1 MTDEKHVT
9 DSQQA
14 DPNAIRG
21 HVHIRSNGETLSSG
35 ISIAG
40 EAADLIR
47 QAAAG
52 PTNVRLQRTASQPT
66 PDQALWVAIRNRTK
80 AVAFNRYNAFI
91 EAVLCQPP
99 TSWQSDTDSTG
110 DTEPTDLDAVGA
122 YGSPP
127 VKDRLRNLEM
137 MRPTIQGM
145 DAYKLLK
152 LATEAFLIVE
162 CGIAVKDGELFEQA
176 GPEFA
181 GYDTLVDE
189 EEERRRLGQPVD
201 IQETLLS
208 YLGGADSMT
217 LPYLR
222 RIVNKLVGLQS
233 EQGQERL
240 PYCRSILAHRLT
252 CPSLIELIWSYWHE
266 EGMLV
271 QSMNAIAL
279 RFQNKRRGADD
290 PLVNLA
296 LDPLRPLNN
305 LLWGFIQDE
314 SDRLSVPRRAYEYGN
329 QYGISLVGKA
339 VRGFNPA
346 DSRTQFI
353 EGFHNLLYRTMMF
366 YRDDDDT
373 TIVADA
379 FALLNALREVHILLA
394 EGAHNQFGD
403 LPWKARKEM
412 LIMQWMLSRPEIR
425 EFIRGRHMVPYQE
438 PWIGTVD
445 EMKRL
450 QGWAD
455 VTTTHFHELA
465 VCGEQILLSI
475 RYGDW
480 VDVNDQEQARN
491 WARYWRP
498 EIQRYIHAYHT
509 VTGVDLSVEITDTR
523 VAEERF
529 RQPSLLIA
537 DRIGQRA
544 QGRLTAQPLGRL
556 RAAQKSE
563 SDLLD
568 IPLTTNRRLPHKV

>member
-1 MTDEKHVT
+1 MIDEKYPE
-9 DSQQA
+9 
-14 DPNAIRG
+14 DPNQTAPNKISGRVQIR
-21 HVHIRSNGETLSSG
+21 NENETLSSG
-35 ISIAG
+35 ITIAG

-52 PTNVRLQRTASQPT
+52 PTDVRLQRTKARET

-80 AVAFNRYNAFI
+80 AIGFNRYNAFI

-99 TSWQSDTDSTG
+99 AGWYTDSVPNDDG
-110 DTEPTDLDAVGA
+110 DPSALDAVAEYGA
-122 YGSPP
+122 PS
-127 VKDRLRNLEM
+127 VKDRLRNLDIT
-137 MRPTIQGM
+137 RPTIQGM

-176 GPEFA
+176 DAQFA
-181 GYDTLVDE
+181 SFDKLLDE
-189 EEERRRLGQPVD
+189 DEERRRLGHSMD
-201 IQETLLS
+201 IQNTLLS

-217 LPYLR
+217 LPYLK
-222 RIVNKLVGLQS
+222 RIVNKLIGFPS
-233 EQGQERL
+233 AEEQERL

-252 CPSLIELIWSYWHE
+252 CPSLLELIWSYWHE

-271 QSMNAIAL
+271 QTMNAIAL
-279 RFQNKRRGADD
+279 RFQNKRRGVHD
-290 PLVNLA
+290 PLANLE

-305 LLWGFIQDE
+305 LIWGFIQDE
-314 SDRLSVPRRAYEYGN
+314 SDRLSVQRRAYEYDHH
-329 QYGISLVGKA
+329 YGISLVGKA
-339 VRGFNPA
+339 VQGFNPA

-366 YRDDDDT
+366 YRDDDDAT
-373 TIVADA
+373 FVADA

-438 PWIGTVD
+438 PWIGSVD
-445 EMKRL
+445 DMKRL
-450 QGWAD
+450 QGWSD
-455 VTTTHFHELA
+455 VTSTHFHELA
-465 VCGEQILLSI
+465 VYGEQILLSI

-480 VDVNDQEQARN
+480 IDVNDQEQARN

-498 EIQRYIHAYHT
+498 EIQRYIHAYNT

-523 VAEERF
+523 VADNRY
-529 RQPSLLIA
+529 RQPSVLIA
-537 DRIGQRA
+537 DRLTRRP
-544 QGRLTAQPLGRL
+544 QGHMSFPSQGRL
-556 RAAQKSE
+556 RAPRRDDIDPL
-563 SDLLD
+563 DL
-568 IPLTTNRRLPHKV
+568 PAMPRRLPQKT

>member
-1 MTDEKHVT
+1 MIDER
-9 DSQQA
+9 QPQ
-14 DPNAIRG
+14 DPNNSDPNNISGRVQIR
-21 HVHIRSNGETLSSG
+21 NENETLSSG
-35 ISIAG
+35 ISIGG
-40 EAADLIR
+40 EAAELIR
-47 QAAAG
+47 QAASRPAD
-52 PTNVRLQRTASQPT
+52 VRLDRTKSQPT

-80 AVAFNRYNAFI
+80 AISFNRYNAFI

-99 TSWQSDTDSTG
+99 SSWYEQAGDNST
-110 DTEPTDLDAVGA
+110 TEPNALDSVGD
-122 YGSPP
+122 YGAPP
-127 VKDRLRNLEM
+127 VKDRLRNLDEI
-137 MRPTIQGM
+137 RPTIQGM

-162 CGIAVKDGELFEQA
+162 CGIEVKDGELFTQA
-176 GPEFA
+176 DSQFTSF
-181 GYDTLVDE
+181 DNLVDE
-189 EEERRRLGQPVD
+189 DDERRRLGQSTD
-201 IQETLLS
+201 IQSTLIS
-208 YLGGADSMT
+208 YLGGTDSMP
-217 LPYLR
+217 LPYLK
-222 RIVNKLVGLQS
+222 RIVNKLVGFQS
-233 EQGQERL
+233 GQEKERL
-240 PYCRSILAHRLT
+240 SYCRSILAHRLT

-279 RFQNKRRGADD
+279 RFQNKRRGIHD
-290 PLVNLA
+290 PLANLE

-305 LLWGFIQDE
+305 LIWGFIQDE
-314 SDRLSVPRRAYEYGN
+314 SDRLSVQRRAYEYDHH
-329 QYGISLVGKA
+329 YGISLVGKA
-339 VRGFNPA
+339 IQGFNPA

-366 YRDDDDT
+366 YRDDDDAT
-373 TIVADA
+373 FVADA

-438 PWIGTVD
+438 PWIGSVD
-445 EMKRL
+445 DMKRL
-450 QGWAD
+450 QGWSD

-480 VDVNDQEQARN
+480 IDVNDQEQARN

-523 VAEERF
+523 LAEDRY
-529 RQPSLLIA
+529 RQPSVLIA
-537 DRIGQRA
+537 DRLAQRP
-544 QGRLTAQPLGRL
+544 QLRMSQPSHGRL
-556 RAAQKSE
+556 RAPHR
-563 SDLLD
+563 DDIDPLD
-568 IPLTTNRRLPHKV
+568 MPVMQTRRLPQKT